1 MNQLIKKEEDK
12 VVFLDCDNRTNLVP
26 TSILTLIK
34 LGFLRVVFSGGG
46 GGGGQ
51 FDSPPSYFKKN

>member
-1 MNQLIKKEEDK
+1 MNQPIKKEEDK
-12 VVFLDCDNRTNLVP
+12 VVFFDYDNRTNLVP

-51 FDSPPSYFKKN
+51 FDPSPSYFKKS

>member
-1 MNQLIKKEEDK
+1 MNQPIKKEEDK
-12 VVFLDCDNRTNLVP
+12 VVFFDCDNRTNLVP

-34 LGFLRVVFSGGG
+34 LGFMRVVFSGGG

-51 FDSPPSYFKKN
+51 FDPSPSYFKKS

>member
-1 MNQLIKKEEDK
+1 MNQLIKKKEDK

-51 FDSPPSYFKKN
+51 FDPSPSYFKKS

>member
-1 MNQLIKKEEDK
+1 MNQPIKKEEDK
-12 VVFLDCDNRTNLVP
+12 VVFFDCGNRTNLVP

-51 FDSPPSYFKKN
+51 FDPSPSYFKKS